1 MTSVNH
7 GSKESAVLEEYILKI
22 AKEDQSAFEEL
33 YLKTKTPVYGFAL
46 SVLKNTHD
54 AEDVLQETFVSI
66 HHGAKSYAPS
76 GKPMAW
82 IMTIA
87 KNHCMRKFRE
97 YRSRSDLPEED
108 WERYLESA
116 DRVTP
121 EDKMVIEQVMNGLS
135 DEERQIVVLRYF
147 RDMTQQQI
155 ADRLQISQ
163 VQVSRL
169 EKKILASL
177 REALE

>member
-7 GSKESAVLEEYILKI
+7 GSKENAVLEEYILKI

-33 YLKTKTPVYGFAL
+33 YLKARTPVYGFAL

-66 HHGAKSYAPS
+66 HHGAKSYAPA

-97 YRSRSDLPEED
+97 YKNRSDLPEED

-135 DEERQIVVLRYF
+135 DEERQIVVLHALSGFKHRE
-147 RDMTQQQI
+147 I
-155 ADRLQISQ
+155 ARM
-163 VQVSRL
+163 L
-169 EKKILASL
+169 ELPLATVLSKYHRALKKLKSHL
-177 REALE
+177 